1 MVLMG
6 MVPIVVLVLYSTFKQ
21 RRTAVDETQQEALRV
36 ARIVAR
42 TQQQNIEATRQLLV
56 ILAQLRNLVSRED
69 SGQAFLSSLLGIHP
83 IYANLGI
90 IGLDGKLLASAVPAT
105 NDMFLGDRSVL
116 SARD

>member
-1 MVLMG
+1 LSALEPSVAGKQRRASWNVFSFLRVRLLLMVLMG

-56 ILAQLRNLVSRED
+56 ILAQLR
-69 SGQAFLSSLLGIHP
+69 
-83 IYANLGI
+83 
-90 IGLDGKLLASAVPAT
+90 
-105 NDMFLGDRSVL
+105 
-116 SARD
+116 